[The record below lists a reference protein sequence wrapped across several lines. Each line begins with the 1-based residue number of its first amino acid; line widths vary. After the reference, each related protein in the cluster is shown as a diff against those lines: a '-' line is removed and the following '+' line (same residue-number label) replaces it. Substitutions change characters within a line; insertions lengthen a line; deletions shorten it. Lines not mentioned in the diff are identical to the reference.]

1 MSSSE
6 KFNPTKSNVI
16 SNVEDR
22 DNFAEFLSI
31 NKGKKVVVV
40 QGLGFVGAVMALVC
54 ANAIGEEYA
63 VIGVDLPNL
72 KSSKMINDLNGGKF
86 PLVADDPKIDE
97 FFKNA
102 QKKKNFYATTD
113 INAYRY
119 ADIIIIDINLDVQK
133 LSNTDMSLNSFDV
146 DMSAFERAISTIGS
160 NCKEDVLVIVETT
173 IPPGT
178 CKNLLYPILC
188 NEFDKRNINKK
199 LLKVAHSYERVMPGP
214 EYINSIREFPRVYSG
229 INDSSADAAEV
240 FLSTII
246 DTEKCA
252 LTRLE
257 NTTATEMAK
266 VLENSYRATNI
277 AFAVEWTRFAEEA
290 GVNLWEI
297 VNAIRIRKTHANLMF
312 PNVGVGGYCLTKDP
326 LLASWARKSF
336 FDQSDDLFM
345 SVNSVSTNDQMPVF
359 AYKRLRS
366 VFGDLKDKKIA
377 FWGVSY
383 RGDVGDTR
391 FTPVQGLYELVS
403 MDTKDSIIH
412 DPFVNFWEELGL
424 QVFDS
429 VEPIFEFNP
438 ELLIFSTAHSIYKQD
453 NFVDKILNLKPLNI
467 FDSVGLFNECQ
478 IQSLSTRHRIS
489 VIGRGD
495 IS

>member
-1 MSSSE
+1 MLQ
-6 KFNPTKSNVI
+6 TI
-16 SNVEDR
+16 
-22 DNFAEFLSI
+22 
-31 NKGKKVVVV
+31 
-40 QGLGFVGAVMALVC
+40 
-54 ANAIGEEYA
+54 
-63 VIGVDLPNL
+63 L
-72 KSSKMINDLNGGKF
+72 KSTSFSKTLKR
-86 PLVADDPKIDE
+86 
-97 FFKNA
+97 
-102 QKKKNFYATTD
+102 KNFYATTD

-336 FDQSDDLFM
+336 
-345 SVNSVSTNDQMPVF
+345 
-359 AYKRLRS
+359 
-366 VFGDLKDKKIA
+366 
-377 FWGVSY
+377 
-383 RGDVGDTR
+383 
-391 FTPVQGLYELVS
+391 
-403 MDTKDSIIH
+403 
-412 DPFVNFWEELGL
+412 
-424 QVFDS
+424 
-429 VEPIFEFNP
+429 
-438 ELLIFSTAHSIYKQD
+438 LINLMIY
-453 NFVDKILNLKPLNI
+453 L
-467 FDSVGLFNECQ
+467 
-478 IQSLSTRHRIS
+478 
-489 VIGRGD
+489 
-495 IS
+495 